1 MNDKD
6 SIYVDKA
13 LKKRLK
19 RLKPENVTL
28 RGFLA
33 TLANAWEGMS
43 EQERITNILTYQQS
57 QQPKE
62 AM

>member
-19 RLKPENVTL
+19 RLKPKTQTL
-28 RGFLA
+28 RGFLE
-33 TLANAWEGMS
+33 TLADAWEGMS
-43 EQERITNILTYQQS
+43 EQERVTAILAHRQNT
-57 QQPKE
+57 QPKE